1 MKTTIVLILSVIAQA
16 VGNTCLS
23 KGMKSIATT
32 SDMAADGFSLLMLV
46 QAMTSPI
53 IWIGIILLIL
63 FFAFFAAA
71 LSWAD
76 LSFVLPVTSVGYVL
90 NVFLAHQ
97 FLNEPVSTIRWA
109 GTILI
114 CLGVVFV
121 SRSAGEKSSTRG
133 EALE

>member
-1 MKTTIVLILSVIAQA
+1 MKTAIVLILSVIAQA
-16 VGNTCLS
+16 IGNTCLS
-23 KGMKSIATT
+23 KGMKSIA
-32 SDMAADGFSLLMLV
+32 AANEMVEAGFSLLMLV

-53 IWIGIILLIL
+53 IWVGMILLIL

-90 NVFLAHQ
+90 NVALAHH
-97 FLNEPVSTIRWA
+97 FLNEPVSAIRWA

-114 CLGVVFV
+114 CLGVIFV
-121 SRSAGEKSSTRG
+121 SRSAGENSGARG
-133 EALE
+133 EAFE